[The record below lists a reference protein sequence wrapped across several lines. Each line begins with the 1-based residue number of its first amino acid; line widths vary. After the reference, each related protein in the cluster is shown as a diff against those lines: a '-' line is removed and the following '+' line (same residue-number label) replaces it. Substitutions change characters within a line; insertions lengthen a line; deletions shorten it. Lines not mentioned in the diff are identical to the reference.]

1 MALLKYFSRERY
13 DKNDE
18 EVVHLS
24 IDAESSK
31 AVRKRGDTNSYNE
44 HERSKIG
51 HYASENGN
59 KKVQQMFKDTS
70 RRKIPES
77 TVPNFKKHYQDKIRA
92 SRVSEAASIGHEHE
106 ATGSTSKVAVFNKLL
121 PKRKIK
127 RKSLLGE
134 QWDAM
139 ISAHVNK
146 HSLSGAAINSSL
158 VLAVAQCIVKGLVS
172 SDSLRLF
179 QLTQF
184 VSHSILTCTG

>member
-92 SRVSEAASIGHEHE
+92 SYGHIHHSNNNLFDVNPGIDGYGVNV
-106 ATGSTSKVAVFNKLL
+106 TFLW
-121 PKRKIK
+121 
-127 RKSLLGE
+127 SL
-134 QWDAM
+134 D
-139 ISAHVNK
+139 
-146 HSLSGAAINSSL
+146 
-158 VLAVAQCIVKGLVS
+158 
-172 SDSLRLF
+172 
-179 QLTQF
+179 
-184 VSHSILTCTG
+184 